1 MNKSSNTSADSEP
14 AGWEHLPPALR
25 MAAMSGRVNPKYT
38 NDRKKADE
46 ALSSALKES
55 IDDRNKG
62 PRYNWDRNKESSSRQ
77 VQAEERRQ
85 TLREE
90 AEAMRR
96 RLAQL
101 DGKAGTSSS
110 PAPAPAME
118 EPTSHHDIEMLKKK
132 LKKVDKLIAK
142 EAPGSKEYKKL
153 QKKRA
158 EYLSQIGAEVQE
170 EDTAAIDRKEQLRSE
185 ARRKREEAE
194 RAAAE
199 KLRMQRDAEAEEKR
213 RQRDEIEAFQEEER
227 KRKEAFREEARRLR
241 EEAIERKRREEQ
253 EREDIERQRKEA
265 IREEARRLKEE
276 ALARKQREEEE
287 RKGREEQERDD
298 IERQRKEAI
307 REEARRLKEE
317 ALAKK
322 QREEVAAVEK
332 QRQKEAFL
340 EEARRLKVEAQ
351 ERKRKDEEKAATIS
365 VMSNHETDE
374 EKRKKAFLEEARAL
388 KQAAME
394 KKHQEEEVR
403 VSDTNETEEQ
413 KRKDAFLEEA
423 RQLKAAAMAKKEA
436 EATKEAR
443 SLFVVEAEEADIQTQ
458 APQLEREH
466 IDTMGSPRTE
476 VDNLRREAPT
486 KQPEQEAS
494 HKFLDRRSLPEP
506 YSENTKKILRELES
520 MESSQKKLEKS
531 LVQNGIPVTEDIP
544 YEVAK
549 DKIAEITESMK
560 ELASADMDPY
570 AMEKKYNC
578 LEEELAKYSN
588 ALMLT
593 DEYAEEQNRIEQEWE
608 DAIEADNI
616 AALQKIW
623 SHMPVNVKS
632 MTEDELAS
640 TPTPNGK
647 SLPVPFARKFKR
659 TNILQLLRVNP
670 EEIEKMHP
678 SLLEGIRT
686 TGLTLTERRAIHEHL
701 RDVAERWEK
710 KLADPSS
717 EKKYQWF
724 QVLKMKFKEMLNTY
738 TTHVEKYGPPEN
750 HPYASRNDPSG
761 GGCPMLGNQCPLKA
775 DAVLNYNEDL
785 GYPQEALFENG
796 SQGTNN
802 RSSREKKIQSNL
814 TSKSKASDIEIT
826 NELRERL
833 GLDSH
838 ENDVDKKL
846 LRELFHAEKRTRS
859 LEKQLTQAGLA
870 LPQEDISY
878 SMAKTK
884 IAGLTGEIKDL
895 AAKMGNCT
903 DSREMARLEVDF
915 GKLSQELDK
924 YNNAIMLTKE
934 WAKEQED
941 RERNW
946 EASISQANY
955 EALQKIWRHMPVNI
969 RDLSEDVLSS
979 APTPNGKT
987 LPTAMAKKFK
997 RTNILMLLRL
1007 DPSDIEPMHPSS
1019 LEAMRTTG
1027 LTLTERRALH
1037 EHLKTL
1043 APKWQASS
1051 NDKMS
1056 ERKWMWHASL
1066 KGKFKEVLE
1075 KYEHHVQQYGPPHNH
1090 PYAERNNP
1098 SGGGCPLLGN
1108 QCPVKADL
1116 VTDYNDDYGFPD
1128 YPIYMKET
1136 VAKSNLMTMEELERR
1151 RQEDEMEHG
1160 GYNSAPASAPVAKN
1174 SSSDGTPVGHM
1185 AIGMMSAIQK
1195 PPVKEESSNDNP
1207 SVPRPPMGG
1216 LMAEIQTKGAAKQE
1230 CVSVESPT
1238 KKKKL
1243 GLLAAI
1249 TGRGRS

>member
-1 MNKSSNTSADSEP
+1 
-14 AGWEHLPPALR
+14 
-25 MAAMSGRVNPKYT
+25 
-38 NDRKKADE
+38 
-46 ALSSALKES
+46 
-55 IDDRNKG
+55 
-62 PRYNWDRNKESSSRQ
+62 
-77 VQAEERRQ
+77 
-85 TLREE
+85 
-90 AEAMRR
+90 
-96 RLAQL
+96 
-101 DGKAGTSSS
+101 
-110 PAPAPAME
+110 
-118 EPTSHHDIEMLKKK
+118 
-132 LKKVDKLIAK
+132 
-142 EAPGSKEYKKL
+142 
-153 QKKRA
+153 
-158 EYLSQIGAEVQE
+158 
-170 EDTAAIDRKEQLRSE
+170 
-185 ARRKREEAE
+185 
-194 RAAAE
+194 
-199 KLRMQRDAEAEEKR
+199 
-213 RQRDEIEAFQEEER
+213 
-227 KRKEAFREEARRLR
+227 
-241 EEAIERKRREEQ
+241 
-253 EREDIERQRKEA
+253 
-265 IREEARRLKEE
+265 
-276 ALARKQREEEE
+276 
-287 RKGREEQERDD
+287 
-298 IERQRKEAI
+298 
-307 REEARRLKEE
+307 
-317 ALAKK
+317 
-322 QREEVAAVEK
+322 
-332 QRQKEAFL
+332 
-340 EEARRLKVEAQ
+340 
-351 ERKRKDEEKAATIS
+351 
-365 VMSNHETDE
+365 
-374 EKRKKAFLEEARAL
+374 
-388 KQAAME
+388 
-394 KKHQEEEVR
+394 
-403 VSDTNETEEQ
+403 
-413 KRKDAFLEEA
+413 
-423 RQLKAAAMAKKEA
+423 
-436 EATKEAR
+436 
-443 SLFVVEAEEADIQTQ
+443 
-458 APQLEREH
+458 
-466 IDTMGSPRTE
+466 
-476 VDNLRREAPT
+476 
-486 KQPEQEAS
+486 
-494 HKFLDRRSLPEP
+494 
-506 YSENTKKILRELES
+506 
-520 MESSQKKLEKS
+520 
-531 LVQNGIPVTEDIP
+531 
-544 YEVAK
+544 
-549 DKIAEITESMK
+549 
-560 ELASADMDPY
+560 
-570 AMEKKYNC
+570 
-578 LEEELAKYSN
+578 
-588 ALMLT
+588 
-593 DEYAEEQNRIEQEWE
+593 
-608 DAIEADNI
+608 
-616 AALQKIW
+616 
-623 SHMPVNVKS
+623 

-647 SLPVPFARKFKR
+647 SLPVSFARKFKR

-724 QVLKMKFKEMLNTY
+724 QVLKMKFKEMLNAY
-738 TTHVEKYGPPEN
+738 TTHVEKYGPPKN

-802 RSSREKKIQSNL
+802 RSSREKKIQTCL
-814 TSKSKASDIEIT
+814 ASKSKASETEIM

-833 GLDSH
+833 GLDSY
-838 ENDVDKKL
+838 ENDVDRKL
-846 LRELFHAEKRTRS
+846 LRELFHAVKRTRS

-884 IAGLTGEIKDL
+884 IAELTREIKDL

-979 APTPNGKT
+979 ASTPNGKT

-1037 EHLKTL
+1037 KHLKTL

-1075 KYEHHVQQYGPPHNH
+1075 KYEHHVQKYGPSHNH

-1151 RQEDEMEHG
+1151 RQEGE
-1160 GYNSAPASAPVAKN
+1160 
-1174 SSSDGTPVGHM
+1174 
-1185 AIGMMSAIQK
+1185 
-1195 PPVKEESSNDNP
+1195 
-1207 SVPRPPMGG
+1207 
-1216 LMAEIQTKGAAKQE
+1216 L
-1230 CVSVESPT
+1230 
-1238 KKKKL
+1238 
-1243 GLLAAI
+1243 
-1249 TGRGRS
+1249 